1 MLEFSDKVIGTV
13 TVQKQITESD
23 IENIVVTAFEGGCN
37 YWMGLI
43 RTKEWEDKP
52 KNEPL
57 GTWATKLLIEG
68 KTIKLYDIE
77 DDEEGWELTL
87 EKVLKGIELNVVNR
101 PFDCDLEDFDAY
113 TADCI
118 IQYALFGEIVYG

>member
-57 GTWATKLLIEG
+57 STWATKLLIEG